1 MITWLTGLRPEFQEK
16 LHREAFCA
24 SWGFTSGKE
33 VGV

>member
-1 MITWLTGLRPEFQEK
+1 MITWLTGLHPDFQE
-16 LHREAFCA
+16 LHIKAFYA